1 VGVLILAGTRKG
13 LFLLRSD
20 DERRAW
26 KVEGPVLTGWEV
38 FHATRDRRD
47 GALLACTNNWVYGAN
62 VHRSADGGANWE
74 RSEGLGLPE
83 GSELTLEK
91 TWHVE
96 PGHESQP
103 DTLWLGGAP
112 GVLFR
117 SDDRGESWQ
126 VVPGILEHPT
136 REKWNPGA
144 GGLCCHSISLDPDDP
159 ERLFIAISAAGGF
172 RSEDGGETWTPVNK
186 NVAAEF
192 FPDNPYPEVGQCV
205 HKLLVHPERPE
216 RVWQQNHCGVYRSD
230 NRGDDWVRLDG
241 NGLPSSF
248 GFALAIHPRD
258 PDTAWVVPEEGAE
271 NRVTCNGKL
280 GVYRTRDAGESWE
293 LRPAQDAAWV
303 AILREDGASDWLD
316 PVGVYVGTQSGSVF
330 VSPDEGETWIEAAR
344 HLPPVLSVEVAEW
357 Q

>member
-1 VGVLILAGTRKG
+1 
-13 LFLLRSD
+13 
-20 DERRAW
+20 
-26 KVEGPVLTGWEV
+26 
-38 FHATRDRRD
+38 
-47 GALLACTNNWVYGAN
+47 LLACTNNWVYGAN
-62 VHRSADGGANWE
+62 VHRSTDDGATWE

-83 GSELTLEK
+83 DSALTLEK

-96 PGHESQP
+96 PGHSSQP
-103 DTLWLGGAP
+103 ETLWLGGAP

-117 SDDRGESWQ
+117 SDDRGESWH
-126 VVPGILEHPT
+126 VVRGVLEHPT
-136 REKWNPGA
+136 REQWNPGA
-144 GGLCCHSISLDPDDP
+144 GGMCCHSISLDPDDP
-159 ERLFIAISAAGGF
+159 DRLFIAISAAGGF
-172 RSEDGGETWTPVNK
+172 RSDDGGATWTPVNK

-205 HKLLVHPERPE
+205 HKLLVHPQQPE

-230 NRGDDWVRLDG
+230 NRGDEWTRLDG
-241 NGLPSSF
+241 NGLPSGF

-271 NRVTCNGKL
+271 NRVTCNGTL

-293 LRPAQDAAWV
+293 LRPAQESAWV
-303 AILREDGASDWLD
+303 AILREDGASDGLD

-330 VSPDEGETWIEAAR
+330 VSADEGETWIEAAR